1 MNQAGDQPR
10 VGQRAVGHG
19 ASELLDTVTVVGG
32 QEPEEGHEGGA
43 PGGVLEVV
51 AGSWK

>member
-1 MNQAGDQPR
+1 MGLRNLGERLCLVP
-10 VGQRAVGHG
+10 
-19 ASELLDTVTVVGG
+19 VVRG

-51 AGSWK
+51 AGPVRGPEHRREP